1 LQHYIGVQGRDRSH
15 ENDALPQPTPDDI
28 AALPP
33 SKRLTAREG
42 RLALGRGPIRWSGAT
57 LSVEGK
63 TSGDRSDRRHCYR
76 ETNQLINNRQ
86 GGRRRGRGGQRPQ
99 GMPGNAGNR
108 PDNRQRGNAAQLLE
122 KYKTLARDAQ
132 LAGDRVQT
140 EYYLQYAD
148 HYFRV
153 LEESRSR
160 FEEQQAQR
168 RPRRDE
174 EEFESDGDEEQSA
187 DAESSEDAENS
198 SSPNELGFPH
208 GEIEARQRPSRDRGR
223 ERGRDRFERRER
235 HDYQADGPSRDQAVE
250 ADEEEG
256 DERISLGVLPPPI
269 GAAEDAAEEEEAP
282 KLRRRTR
289 KPRAEEGDEE
299 IAPAA

>member
-1 LQHYIGVQGRDRSH
+1 M
-15 ENDALPQPTPDDI
+15 
-28 AALPP
+28 P
-33 SKRLTAREG
+33 SNT
-42 RLALGRGPIRWSGAT
+42 
-57 LSVEGK
+57 
-63 TSGDRSDRRHCYR
+63 
-76 ETNQLINNRQ
+76 
-86 GGRRRGRGGQRPQ
+86 
-99 GMPGNAGNR
+99 GNR

-153 LEESRSR
+153 LEENRSR

-174 EEFESDGDEEQSA
+174 EEFESESDGDEEMA
-187 DAESSEDAENS
+187 AEAESPDEEGEAET
-198 SSPNELGFPH
+198 
-208 GEIEARQRPSRDRGR
+208 RQRPSRDRGR
-223 ERGRDRFERRER
+223 ERGRERFERHERRDYRGNGADRDEQSREE
-235 HDYQADGPSRDQAVE
+235 QE
-250 ADEEEG
+250 AE
-256 DERISLGVLPPPI
+256 ERISLGVLPPAI
-269 GAAEDAAEEEEAP
+269 GAAEEAVEEEAP
-282 KLRRRTR
+282 KPRRRAR